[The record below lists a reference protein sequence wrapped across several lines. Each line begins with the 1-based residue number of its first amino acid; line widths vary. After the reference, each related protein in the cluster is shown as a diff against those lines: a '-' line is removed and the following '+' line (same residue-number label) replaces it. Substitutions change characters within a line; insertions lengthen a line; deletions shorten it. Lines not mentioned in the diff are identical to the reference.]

1 MEPYNVTAQVGLL
14 ISQRSKQ
21 RLREGNGGPED
32 TPYGLGR
39 NMDLNA
45 RPLTSDRVLHSTP
58 LCPIVLL

>member
-1 MEPYNVTAQVGLL
+1 MEPYKVRAQGGLL

-39 NMDLNA
+39 NMGLNA

-58 LCPIVLL
+58 LCPIALL

>member
-1 MEPYNVTAQVGLL
+1 MEPYNVRAQVGLL

-21 RLREGNGGPED
+21 KLREGKGGPED
-32 TPYGLGR
+32 TPYSLGQ

-58 LCPIVLL
+58 FCPIVLI